1 MSKLKEGISKEELK
15 LLKGMYWRSQNY
27 AMLWSYSRW
36 CGNATTWILYP
47 YINWL
52 YPNPEDKG
60 KKIEAL
66 KRERGLMNITPQ
78 MAPIMYSLFA
88 NMEKEAV
95 SNPKFDVSSI
105 EAVRAALQGPLS
117 GIGDSIWWVTWR
129 LIAAGVALPLCLS
142 GNILGPILFFLLFNI
157 PSYITRYILLYSSYK
172 MGSDIISKAEETGIM
187 TKLIRAAS
195 IVGLVMVGYM
205 VAGNVSVPLNVSLNI
220 QGEAVDILELI
231 DGIVPGILS
240 LGLVAGLTKL
250 LKKRI
255 KIIYIFFGLLAIGI
269 LGAAIG
275 IF

>member
-88 NMEKEAV
+88 NMAYAE
-95 SNPKFDVSSI
+95 SI
-105 EAVRAALQGPLS
+105 VERFAHN
-117 GIGDSIWWVTWR
+117 T
-129 LIAAGVALPLCLS
+129 
-142 GNILGPILFFLLFNI
+142 
-157 PSYITRYILLYSSYK
+157 TRI
-172 MGSDIISKAEETGIM
+172 ETGDVNM
-187 TKLIRAAS
+187 
-195 IVGLVMVGYM
+195 
-205 VAGNVSVPLNVSLNI
+205 
-220 QGEAVDILELI
+220 QQH
-231 DGIVPGILS
+231 LS
-240 LGLVAGLTKL
+240 HA
-250 LKKRI
+250 
-255 KIIYIFFGLLAIGI
+255 
-269 LGAAIG
+269 
-275 IF
+275 